1 MGNTIKT
8 MKKIKNLFWILLI
21 FTVTIILSSCSEY
34 PITPIEQKP
43 QFGLFRIGEFSG
55 EITAQGDTL
64 NKLTIYCNGKIER
77 IVYY

>member
-1 MGNTIKT
+1 
-8 MKKIKNLFWILLI
+8 MKKIKSLFFILLA
-21 FTVTIILSSCSEY
+21 TVFIIVMLSGCSEY